1 MNDEYVARQLAIK
14 LRLAGQ
20 TVESIGTQLGRSR
33 EWFRRWWSRYVLLG
47 PTGLLDQSR
56 TNQHVTRHISPEL
69 ERTIVTIRQRLAAR
83 AVPSTRYQFIGAT
96 AILAEL
102 QTLHVQPLPCVRT
115 IERVLQRQGLTLPRV
130 RLSQYLPRQVYPG
143 PHAQASNQLHQV
155 DLVGP
160 VYLKGRAQR
169 YYIFV
174 CKDVFDGAI
183 CLKLGR
189 SRQMDEVLAF
199 LGDCWKTLGCPTS
212 VQFDNAREF
221 VGGDRTSRYLS
232 RVIRLCLRFGV
243 EPVFIPPAQP
253 YRNGSVENFNG
264 WFQPVLFQHHFVRPG
279 VLKRELQRLQDAVN
293 TQHPQPQLGGLTPA
307 QHRRHQKL
315 QMLPQQFEVPLEQ
328 LPIAVGRIRLHSH
341 HLTEWQPACVGTQFQ
356 SGSPSQGAICESL
369 LGHQARHP
377 DRLSRRPRLQAMAV
391 QVLETLTDF

>member
-1 MNDEYVARQLAIK
+1 MNDEYAARQLAIK

-20 TVESIGTQLGRSR
+20 TVESICTQLGRSR

-47 PTGLLDQSR
+47 PTGLLDQPR

-130 RLSQYLPRQVYPG
+130 RLSRYLPRQVYPG

-160 VYLKGRAQR
+160 VYLKGRSQR

-264 WFQPVLFQHHFVRPG
+264 WFQPVLFQHHFARPG
-279 VLKRELQRLQDAVN
+279 MLKRELQRLQEAVN
-293 TQHPQPQLGGLTPA
+293 TQHPQPQLGGLTSA

-328 LPIAVGRIRLHSH
+328 LPWGA
-341 HLTEWQPACVGTQFQ
+341 
-356 SGSPSQGAICESL
+356 SPSSAPSHRMATCMCWDSVSKWV
-369 LGHQARHP
+369 AV
-377 DRLSRRPRLQAMAV
+377 SRRNM
-391 QVLETLTDF
+391 